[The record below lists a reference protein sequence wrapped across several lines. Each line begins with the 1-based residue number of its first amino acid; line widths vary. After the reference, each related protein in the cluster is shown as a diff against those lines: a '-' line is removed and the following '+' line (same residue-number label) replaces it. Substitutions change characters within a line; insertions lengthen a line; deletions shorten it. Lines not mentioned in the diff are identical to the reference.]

1 MKRTYQ
7 KPTTKVVQIHHRQH
21 LLIASPYNDQN
32 APLETYDSDA
42 DVINEK
48 GNIW

>member
-7 KPTTKVVQIHHRQH
+7 KPTTKVVQIQHRQQ
-21 LLIASPYNDQN
+21 LLSASPYNDQK
-32 APLETYDSDA
+32 APLETYDDDD
-42 DVINEK
+42 DVIDQK

>member
-7 KPTTKVVQIHHRQH
+7 KPTTKVVQIQHRQ
-21 LLIASPYNDQN
+21 LLSGSYNNQN
-32 APLETYDSDA
+32 APLETYDDDD
-42 DVINEK
+42 DVIDQK